1 MSSSNEKL
9 CVQKRL
15 LDFIKTDGG
24 LWAIFFP
31 IQIFSSFCVSY
42 FLASYYPYIPVALSN
57 RVLSSLIDV
66 SIALFGFVGLILVF
80 TFRNLLTTK
89 GQLEKERFET
99 QSKLGELEVLK
110 MNASGGR
117 GEYFGAM
124 VPKIEES
131 IENCNKRI
139 EKIDDDLAHNK
150 KQIEKASF
158 LSFASL
164 GIAFVCILMNIWTFG
179 AVGNEGLHFLNLTIL
194 LSLFF
199 LWLDFIFELIRT
211 VIK

>member
-15 LDFIKTDGG
+15 LNLIKTDGG
-24 LWAIFFP
+24 VWAIFLP
-31 IQIFSSFCVSY
+31 LQIFSSFCVSY
-42 FLASYYPYIPVALSN
+42 FLTSYYPYIPIDLSN

-89 GQLEKERFET
+89 GDLQKEKFEISLKTT
-99 QSKLGELEVLK
+99 QFDLQKASKLLHAG
-110 MNASGGR
+110 SGLLLMTFEEEAIKKCDVR
-117 GEYFGAM
+117 
-124 VPKIEES
+124 IEE
-131 IENCNKRI
+131 
-139 EKIDDDLAHNK
+139 IDDDLTRNEN
-150 KQIEKASF
+150 QIKDASF

-164 GIAFVCILMNIWTFG
+164 GIAFVCILMNVWTFG
-179 AVGNEGLHFLNLTIL
+179 AVGNEGLHFFNLTVL

-199 LWLDFIFELIRT
+199 LWLDFVFKLIRT
-211 VIK
+211 VIR